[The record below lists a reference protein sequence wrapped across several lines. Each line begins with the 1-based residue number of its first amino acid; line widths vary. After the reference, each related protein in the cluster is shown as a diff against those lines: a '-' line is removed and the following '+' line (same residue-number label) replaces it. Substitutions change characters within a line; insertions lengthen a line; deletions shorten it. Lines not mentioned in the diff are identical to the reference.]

1 MKADGFERVSSEA
14 FMLTVKEAGK
24 LASLSPALIYQ
35 LCREQRLVHYRFGTE
50 GKRGKILIDPKDL
63 EQFMR
68 QCRVERHP
76 LLDDLE

>member
-1 MKADGFERVSSEA
+1 
-14 FMLTVKEAGK
+14 MLTVKEAGK
-24 LASLSPALIYQ
+24 FAGVSPALIYQ
-35 LCREQRLVHYRFGTE
+35 WCQEQRLVHYRFGTQ

-68 QCRVERHP
+68 ECRVERHG